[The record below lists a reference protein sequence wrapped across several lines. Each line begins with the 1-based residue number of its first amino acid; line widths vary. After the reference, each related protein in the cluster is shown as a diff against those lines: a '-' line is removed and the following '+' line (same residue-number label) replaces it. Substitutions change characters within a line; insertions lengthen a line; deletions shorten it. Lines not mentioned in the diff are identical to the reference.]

1 MASRRITAGRQR
13 IFIDIFT
20 PGCQGSR
27 DSYGETVHIYHVN
40 VTTNRHYRSHHA
52 DADASEMARLDA
64 WLKAPMAPLA
74 VDEDSLCICQ
84 QRSGKMLA
92 VLIQRQQDDGAHDVR
107 QMVICTHS
115 RRKAVAW
122 AVVANTGAPP
132 DVPFAASRI
141 TGDGGNEPRLDRFER
156 DLAWAFV
163 TREKHG

>member
-13 IFIDIFT
+13 IFIDIST

-27 DSYGETVHIYHVN
+27 GRHGVTVHIYHVN
-40 VTTNRHYRSHHA
+40 ITTNRHYRSYHA
-52 DADASEMARLDA
+52 DADISEMARLDA
-64 WLKAPMAPLA
+64 WLEAPMAPLA

-84 QRSGKMLA
+84 QRSGKMLK
-92 VLIQRQQDDGAHDVR
+92 VLIQRQQQDVR

-141 TGDGGNEPRLDRFER
+141 IGDGGNEPRLDCFER

>member
-1 MASRRITAGRQR
+1 M
-13 IFIDIFT
+13 
-20 PGCQGSR
+20 
-27 DSYGETVHIYHVN
+27 HIYHVN
-40 VTTNRHYRSHHA
+40 VTTNRHYRSHLA

-64 WLKAPMAPLA
+64 WLEAPMAPLA

-84 QRSGKMLA
+84 QRSGKILN
-92 VLIQRQQDDGAHDVR
+92 VLIQRQQQDVR

-141 TGDGGNEPRLDRFER
+141 TGDGGDAPRLERFER

>member
-1 MASRRITAGRQR
+1 M
-13 IFIDIFT
+13 
-20 PGCQGSR
+20 
-27 DSYGETVHIYHVN
+27 HIYHVN
-40 VTTNRHYRSHHA
+40 VTTNRHYRSHLA

-64 WLKAPMAPLA
+64 WLEAPMAPLA

-84 QRSGKMLA
+84 QRSGKILN
-92 VLIQRQQDDGAHDVR
+92 VLIQRQQQDVR

-141 TGDGGNEPRLDRFER
+141 IGDGGNEPRLDRFER

>member
-1 MASRRITAGRQR
+1 M
-13 IFIDIFT
+13 
-20 PGCQGSR
+20 
-27 DSYGETVHIYHVN
+27 HIYHIN
-40 VTTNRHYRSHHA
+40 VTTNGHYRSHRA
-52 DADASEMARLDA
+52 DADASEMARLGA
-64 WLKAPMAPLA
+64 WLAAPTEP
-74 VDEDSLCICQ
+74 VTVGEDYLCICQ
-84 QRSGKMLA
+84 QRSGKMLK
-92 VLIQRQQDDGAHDVR
+92 VLIQRQQQDVR

-141 TGDGGNEPRLDRFER
+141 IGDGGDAPRLERFER

>member
-1 MASRRITAGRQR
+1 M
-13 IFIDIFT
+13 
-20 PGCQGSR
+20 
-27 DSYGETVHIYHVN
+27 HIYHVN
-40 VTTNRHYRSHHA
+40 VTTNRHYRSHLA

-64 WLKAPMAPLA
+64 WLEAPMAPLA

-84 QRSGKMLA
+84 QRSGKILN
-92 VLIQRQQDDGAHDVR
+92 VLIQRQQQDVR

-122 AVVANTGAPP
+122 AVIANTGAPP

-141 TGDGGNEPRLDRFER
+141 TGDGGDAPRLERFER

>member
-1 MASRRITAGRQR
+1 M
-13 IFIDIFT
+13 
-20 PGCQGSR
+20 
-27 DSYGETVHIYHVN
+27 HIYHVN
-40 VTTNRHYRSHHA
+40 VTTNRHYRSHLA

-64 WLKAPMAPLA
+64 WLEAPMAPLA

-84 QRSGKMLA
+84 QRSGKILN
-92 VLIQRQQDDGAHDVR
+92 VLIQRQQQDVR

-122 AVVANTGAPP
+122 AVIANTGAPP

-141 TGDGGNEPRLDRFER
+141 IGDGGNEPRLDRFER

>member
-1 MASRRITAGRQR
+1 
-13 IFIDIFT
+13 
-20 PGCQGSR
+20 
-27 DSYGETVHIYHVN
+27 
-40 VTTNRHYRSHHA
+40 
-52 DADASEMARLDA
+52 
-64 WLKAPMAPLA
+64 MAPLA

-122 AVVANTGAPP
+122 AVIANTGAPP

-141 TGDGGNEPRLDRFER
+141 TGDGGDAPRLERFER

>member
-1 MASRRITAGRQR
+1 M
-13 IFIDIFT
+13 
-20 PGCQGSR
+20 
-27 DSYGETVHIYHVN
+27 HIYHVN
-40 VTTNRHYRSHHA
+40 VTTNRHYRSHLA

-64 WLKAPMAPLA
+64 WLEAPMAPLA
-74 VDEDSLCICQ
+74 VDENSLCICQ
-84 QRSGKMLA
+84 QRSGKILN
-92 VLIQRQQDDGAHDVR
+92 VLIQRQQQDVR

-122 AVVANTGAPP
+122 AVIANTWAPP

-141 TGDGGNEPRLDRFER
+141 TGDGGDAPRLERFER

>member
-1 MASRRITAGRQR
+1 M
-13 IFIDIFT
+13 
-20 PGCQGSR
+20 
-27 DSYGETVHIYHVN
+27 HIYHVN
-40 VTTNRHYRSHHA
+40 VTTNRHYRSHLA

-64 WLKAPMAPLA
+64 WLEAPKAPLA

-84 QRSGKMLA
+84 QRSGKILN
-92 VLIQRQQDDGAHDVR
+92 VLIQRQQQDVR

-122 AVVANTGAPP
+122 AVIANTGAPP

-141 TGDGGNEPRLDRFER
+141 IGDGGNEPRLDRFER